1 MVQSGNQNFPSL
13 PGVGPN
19 CDLTTS
25 LLDKVNEAYY
35 NEGYDMKISNIK
47 MNSVSSRRKDEL
59 FKRYKKEQE

>member
-1 MVQSGNQNFPSL
+1 MVQSGHENFPSL

-19 CDLTTS
+19 CDLALS
-25 LLDKVNEAYY
+25 LLDKVNEGYY